1 MVENDV
7 IIGLFGLLLISYA
20 LLVVAWVLFGDHL
33 AVVRTKTIIRLI
45 EAGYEPYSN
54 HHHVSWDKTVYWKA
68 GQWKGTTRE
77 AVRRERVQAK
87 LKQYALSGK
96 FEIVSKKEEPTRRDG
111 DKSLWT

>member
-45 EAGYEPYSN
+45 EAGYEPY
-54 HHHVSWDKTVYWKA
+54 VSWDKTVYWKA
-68 GQWKGTTRE
+68 GQWKGTTRA
-77 AVRRERVQAK
+77 AVRRERLQAK